1 MRKASQALLTLVLTL
16 AAIAAPAADAVF
28 TLTDPAGDDHGD
40 GSLLY
45 PANDDFKPGTLDLR
59 SLSARPVEGGFEFE
73 AVFAR
78 AVPKPYRRA
87 VDTGGTQLTT
97 LARHGF
103 YTINIDVYIDTDGKS
118 GSGRTAM
125 APGRRA
131 EVAIESAWERAVL
144 LTPRPDTARAQ
155 LRRLLASSARKEYKA
170 AHGRLPDAVAADLEA
185 AVEREVA
192 DAYYFPNL
200 VSVAGPKLRF
210 FVPTAFLGG
219 PLSAAW
225 SYVVVVTGADL
236 MPGVDLGVESG
247 VIGDPMNRLMML
259 PVGPGKSQERFG
271 TSHGDHELLPPIVD
285 AIVPPGVSQEA
296 LLAAALGVESRP
308 VVLPGVVPAQA
319 AAPAP

>member
-1 MRKASQALLTLVLTL
+1 MRTVPQALLTAILVLL
-16 AAIAAPAADAVF
+16 AATAPAADDAIF
-28 TLTDPAGDDHGD
+28 TLTDPVGDDHGD

-59 SLSARPVEGGFEFE
+59 SLSARPVAGGCEFE

-103 YTINIDVYIDTDGKS
+103 YTVNVDVYIDTDRRP

-131 EVAIESAWERAVL
+131 EVTTEAAWERAVL
-144 LTPRPDTARAQ
+144 LMPRPDTARVQ
-155 LRRLLASSARKEYKA
+155 LRRLLDYASEKEYRA

-192 DAYYFPNL
+192 EAYYFPNI
-200 VSVAGPKLRF
+200 VSVSGPKLRF

-219 PLSAAW
+219 PPSASW

-236 MPGVDLGVESG
+236 MPDVNLGVESG

-259 PVGPGKSQERFG
+259 PVGPGKSQDRFG

-285 AIVPPGVSQEA
+285 AIVPPDASQEA
-296 LLAAALGVESRP
+296 LLGSAVAAESRP
-308 VVLPGVVPAQA
+308 VVLPGVIPAEIR
-319 AAPAP
+319 